1 MKLTFHVTKKTS
13 HCRVDLRVGVY
24 TVAHEPY
31 DNYIIIANELPKLSE
46 DSGDMPPAAR
56 KKIELKLHGY

>member
-1 MKLTFHVTKKTS
+1 M
-13 HCRVDLRVGVY
+13 
-24 TVAHEPY
+24 AHEPY